1 MCRTCRHVPYSFTPS
16 TSPLGPVTVTETL
29 LSGLVVVQ
37 PTVHGDARG
46 FFVETWN
53 AARYA
58 AAGLPTHWVQDNL
71 SRSARHTLR
80 GLHFQRPPH
89 AQAKLVTVLDGEV
102 FDVAVDLR
110 AGSPTF
116 GQWHGETLSAQNHRQ
131 LFVPPGFA
139 HGFLVTSETALFAY
153 KVAGGTYAPES
164 EGALGW
170 DDPDVAIRWPLPDG
184 ARPLL
189 SAKDQHAPSL
199 ARHIV
204 HPPFPALLR
213 PDAR

>member
-1 MCRTCRHVPYSFTPS
+1 M
-16 TSPLGPVTVTETL
+16 TVTKTP
-29 LSGLVVVQ
+29 LSGLLVVQ
-37 PTVHGDARG
+37 PTRHGDARG

-58 AAGLPTHWVQDNL
+58 EAGLPTDWVQDNL

-110 AGSPTF
+110 TGSPTF
-116 GQWHGETLSAQNHRQ
+116 GQWHGETLSAENHRQ

-153 KVAGGTYAPES
+153 KVAGGAYAPES
-164 EGALGW
+164 EGALAW
-170 DDPDVAIRWPLPDG
+170 DDPDVADALAVSLPG
-184 ARPLL
+184 VPRCCPR
-189 SAKDQHAPSL
+189 KDQHAPSL

-204 HPPFPALLR
+204 HPPFP
-213 PDAR
+213 DAR